1 MILPSRHEF
10 AVGLTV
16 CAVTVIASPA
26 MAQYAPPTQPSCNC
40 GPSAMPTYVPAPQPA
55 VRPLDYSPR
64 SGVTYRDGVTFKS
77 ARTDLGASG
86 GDVYTGPALWSG
98 LYLGGHLGYGR
109 GTTQITDPS
118 LGSVTTSG
126 GFGGV
131 HLGFNV
137 QQGAMV
143 YGVEGDL
150 SLNHMS
156 GRTSFASGLNAISE
170 RNWNASLRS
179 RVGYAFGSA
188 LIYATGGVAIAEHEV
203 AIAAGGIQVGGFK
216 DAGKTMYPGFV
227 IGGGL
232 DWKFM
237 SNVSLRTE
245 ILHYRFGTRDIDT
258 GGVSVPTK
266 LDETVVRAGVS
277 YHFN

>member
-1 MILPSRHEF
+1 MILPSRHEL

-16 CAVTVIASPA
+16 CAAATFAPPA
-26 MAQYAPPTQPSCNC
+26 RAQYAPPTEPSCDC
-40 GPSAMPTYVPAPQPA
+40 GPSAMPAYVPSPQPA
-55 VRPLDYSPR
+55 RRPLDYSPR
-64 SGVTYRDGVTFKS
+64 TGVAYRDGNGFKS
-77 ARTDLGASG
+77 ARTDLGASSAPP
-86 GDVYTGPALWSG
+86 YTGPALWSG
-98 LYLGGHLGYGR
+98 LYLGGHLGYGG
-109 GTTQITDPS
+109 GTTEINHAS

-137 QQGAMV
+137 QQGAIV

-150 SLNHMS
+150 SLNRMS
-156 GRTSFASGLNAISE
+156 GSKTFASGLDAISD
-170 RNWNASLRS
+170 RNWNASLRG
-179 RVGYAFGSA
+179 RVGYAFGDA
-188 LIYATGGVAIAEHEV
+188 LLYATGGVAIAEHEV
-203 AIAAGGIQVGGFK
+203 SIAAGGFK
-216 DAGKTMYPGFV
+216 ASGKTMYPGFV

-245 ILHYRFGTRDIDT
+245 ILHYRFGTRDIDF
-258 GGVSVPTK
+258 GGASVPTRM
-266 LDETVVRAGVS
+266 DETVIRAGVT